1 MEEGKIILTIFPQD
15 AEKKLRPALVL
26 REFPKY
32 NDVLVCGISSRLQQF
47 IPQFNILLDEHHP
60 DFLISGL
67 KSPAICRLSML
78 TMLPKKDI
86 TGILGSL
93 SNTVHFSLLK
103 NLADYLIAKK

>member
-15 AEKKLRPALVL
+15 SESKLRPALVL

-32 NDVLVCGISSRLQQF
+32 NDLLVCGISSRLKQF
-47 IPQFNILLDEHHP
+47 IPQFDILLDEHHP
-60 DFLISGL
+60 DFLNSGL
-67 KSPAICRLSML
+67 KSPAVCRLSML

-86 TGILGSL
+86 AGILGSV
-93 SNTVHFSLLK
+93 SKAAHFSLVK